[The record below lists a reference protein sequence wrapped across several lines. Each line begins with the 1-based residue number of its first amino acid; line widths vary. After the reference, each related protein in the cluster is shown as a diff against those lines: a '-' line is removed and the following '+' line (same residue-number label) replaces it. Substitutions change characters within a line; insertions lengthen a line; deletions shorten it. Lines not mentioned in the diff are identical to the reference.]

1 MIFFE
6 HRQILYHRIHPRY
19 IAFPKVLL
27 DNVSIDRK
35 AYALSLEMLVKI
47 SGLKVIEI
55 PYTFMENDKTKSK
68 LIPSIIDYTRSV
80 LRLYKQGPK
89 SIDEPGNADY
99 KKSVMFLSQAG
110 RYYTVGAIGLLLNY
124 VVSILFTNSFNDRF
138 VYLDGTVVGIIFSIH
153 SNFIMNKVWTFMDRN
168 FTLKH
173 LL

>member
-1 MIFFE
+1 M
-6 HRQILYHRIHPRY
+6 
-19 IAFPKVLL
+19 
-27 DNVSIDRK
+27 
-35 AYALSLEMLVKI
+35 
-47 SGLKVIEI
+47 
-55 PYTFMENDKTKSK
+55 
-68 LIPSIIDYTRSV
+68 
-80 LRLYKQGPK
+80 RLYKQGPK

-138 VYLDGTVVGIIFSIH
+138 AYLDGTVVGIIFSIH

-173 LL
+173 LLRQYGMFIGISSFWGNFTTIICISFYRISQFTI